1 MRDYEF
7 YRTKSDICH
16 SCANEAFEKIAS
28 YGLQPNMILY
38 LITEYNFSAASG
50 TSTLF
55 IWGAIS
61 NFMPIFGAF
70 LSDSYFGRFLV
81 IAVATVTTLTVRL
94 SSLSPRLRVACC
106 ETFMFIYH

>member
-1 MRDYEF
+1 MQGF
-7 YRTKSDICH
+7 YVFALTLCSLLWLYA
-16 SCANEAFEKIAS
+16 ANEAFEKIAS

-38 LITEYNFSAASG
+38 LIREYNFTAASG

-81 IAVATVTTLTVRL
+81 IAVATLTTLMVRL
-94 SSLSPRLRVACC
+94 SSLSHL
-106 ETFMFIYH
+106 